1 MYVPNCD
8 AYRSS
13 LSLKIHPATFWTPH
27 TAKQRIS
34 LRISCQRAPS
44 FIPLRDG
51 SVTDFLTPPAPIQGL
66 CHAAGTRPVERPPLR
81 PWRCWGRSL
90 STFPA
95 RRTKTSRA
103 LKTSAPSAMRR
114 RRSDMRS
121 SSCSCVLATPSLGSG
136 REAQRSETSR
146 TSRLS
151 GACKLKTKRYA
162 RCESGR
168 NARPHDTSS
177 PSTKSMS
184 KRSKAVLRNF

>member
-1 MYVPNCD
+1 VYVPNCD

-90 STFPA
+90 PLFPPDARKRLHRLDRGERRSARKPREQVGSRGLASSRPNDTLDASLEETRGRTIPA
-95 RRTKTSRA
+95 RPVRRA
-103 LKTSAPSAMRR
+103 C
-114 RRSDMRS
+114 RSVPKP
-121 SSCSCVLATPSLGSG
+121 C
-136 REAQRSETSR
+136 
-146 TSRLS
+146 
-151 GACKLKTKRYA
+151 
-162 RCESGR
+162 
-168 NARPHDTSS
+168 
-177 PSTKSMS
+177 
-184 KRSKAVLRNF
+184 